1 MWHEQ
6 CTKREYIKPNR
17 VCECIQYMSQRGR
30 RASHGSH
37 PEQADQNMRARHL
50 WKSLDNN
57 DLNQVSE
64 PSGFHENMG
73 LVGGGG
79 GVPILVASQT

>member
-1 MWHEQ
+1 
-6 CTKREYIKPNR
+6 
-17 VCECIQYMSQRGR
+17 MSQRGR

-37 PEQADQNMRARHL
+37 PEHADQNMRARHL

-73 LVGGGG
+73 LVGDAHSCSLTNLGIFDIYA
-79 GVPILVASQT
+79 VCNAY

>member
-1 MWHEQ
+1 
-6 CTKREYIKPNR
+6 
-17 VCECIQYMSQRGR
+17 MSQRGR
-30 RASHGSH
+30 NASHGSH
-37 PEQADQNMRARHL
+37 PEHADQNMRARHL

-73 LVGGGG
+73 LVGG
-79 GVPILVASQT
+79 AKRK